1 MRCAIIKS
9 KVINKNKT
17 MEILL
22 GAVVSIVSQLLKKYV
37 QPLGTIAV
45 IGSVLLLSVLVG
57 TAYYY
62 LSMNTILLEN
72 LTKIALI
79 AGGVY
84 AFIFKQFQAE

>member
-1 MRCAIIKS
+1 
-9 KVINKNKT
+9 